1 MTTPNR
7 RSMSIALKPP
17 ALSPE
22 ALALIKEGTQAPLAP
37 KLAVES
43 PASPKEET
51 ARPSQMVVVAEKP
64 AEPTSTERPKQIL
77 QKQPEPS
84 PVVGLSHLSVR
95 LPAEIPHALLRA
107 SLDRKLK
114 RIKPWTQQEILQEA
128 LTSWLRKNNYLN

>member
-51 ARPSQMVVVAEKP
+51 ARPSQMVDSM
-64 AEPTSTERPKQIL
+64 TLSTLEVKQ
-77 QKQPEPS
+77 
-84 PVVGLSHLSVR
+84 
-95 LPAEIPHALLRA
+95 
-107 SLDRKLK
+107 
-114 RIKPWTQQEILQEA
+114 
-128 LTSWLRKNNYLN
+128 